1 MAAVETACGSSH
13 VESRVLSFTKAD
25 KDRILQNFPE
35 KIAVSVSGF
44 GGQEFPL
51 RPYIKAIL
59 DQIQPPAVKI
69 TIAVRGEPDD
79 VDSIEIDDI
88 LLKVTGATA
97 GTFKIGDTAIA
108 YSFDADI
115 LPGETV
121 LETCECEEGGEGHRK
136 SRTFACTWDIEISV
150 EPGIAGVYEIEEFEI
165 TVASPCICPGRAFEV
180 DESEDGE
187 FEDERNSNDDHGDDD
202 GHGTTTNARA
212 RRKSPAR
219 RKPKAAANGAA
230 GRSRSCW
237 RIHASKL
244 SDSHISPP
252 AGSTSPRT
260 RGEVPSARGP
270 FPYLSEGDARRD
282 HFRAPKP
289 APIVA
294 VTKARSAPA
303 RLAPACRPAS
313 VLVAAPA
320 AWPIMASSATMAAPA
335 IQRSRRSGH
344 QWSIMN
350 VVRAAAT

>member
-59 DQIQPPAVKI
+59 DQVQPPAVKI

-121 LETCECEEGGEGHRK
+121 LEACECEEGGEGHRK

-165 TVASPCICPGRAFEV
+165 TVASPCICPDRAFEV

-187 FEDERNSNDDHGDDD
+187 FEDERNSDDDHGDDD
-202 GHGTTTNARA
+202 GHGDDDEREGKKKKSGKKKAKGRGKWCRGSQQIVLANPREQAIGFTYFAA
-212 RRKSPAR
+212 CRKHLSPH
-219 RKPKAAANGAA
+219 A
-230 GRSRSCW
+230 GRGAFGPRS
-237 RIHASKL
+237 L
-244 SDSHISPP
+244 PLF
-252 AGSTSPRT
+252 
-260 RGEVPSARGP
+260 E
-270 FPYLSEGDARRD
+270 
-282 HFRAPKP
+282 
-289 APIVA
+289 
-294 VTKARSAPA
+294 
-303 RLAPACRPAS
+303 
-313 VLVAAPA
+313 
-320 AWPIMASSATMAAPA
+320 
-335 IQRSRRSGH
+335 
-344 QWSIMN
+344 
-350 VVRAAAT
+350 